1 MLSPTKSTI
10 QPECE
15 VFELTSS
22 ARLHYDVRLSVSIKK
37 EILFTFDSTVS
48 QLFNM
53 FKSTIFLIV
62 LLLMSKAIILDTIK
76 KPTHAITLQD
86 GSHMPSMQ
94 VEAAWD
100 RGYTGTGVKVAI
112 VDDGIETT
120 HDDLETNFVR

>member
-1 MLSPTKSTI
+1 
-10 QPECE
+10 
-15 VFELTSS
+15 
-22 ARLHYDVRLSVSIKK
+22 
-37 EILFTFDSTVS
+37 
-48 QLFNM
+48 M

-62 LLLMSKAIILDTIK
+62 LLLISKAIILDTIK

-120 HDDLETNFVR
+120 HDDLETNFVRWKKHI